1 MFAKPSTSGGIVSA
15 HTRQILSLQDVTSML
30 ETDPLEKKKRK
41 KRERNAINL
50 TAAIQTAIC
59 YKIFFYIL
67 WHIFASLAPR

>member
-30 ETDPLEKKKRK
+30 ETDPLEKKKK
-41 KRERNAINL
+41 KKKRNAINL
-50 TAAIQTAIC
+50 TAAIQIAIC